1 VPSVNRHIP
10 RLTVLALCG
19 TLLAGA
25 ASGCSTTE
33 EKAEIQQAR
42 AKHILDARA
51 QRQRQKQRADGPK
64 THARRGKSAH
74 RPKRGDG

>member
-1 VPSVNRHIP
+1 MPSASRHTP
-10 RLTVLALCG
+10 RLAALALCG
-19 TLLAGA
+19 ALLVGA

-51 QRQRQKQRADGPK
+51 ARQRQKHKHDKP
-64 THARRGKSAH
+64 GKQDKKGSDQ
-74 RPKRGDG
+74 K